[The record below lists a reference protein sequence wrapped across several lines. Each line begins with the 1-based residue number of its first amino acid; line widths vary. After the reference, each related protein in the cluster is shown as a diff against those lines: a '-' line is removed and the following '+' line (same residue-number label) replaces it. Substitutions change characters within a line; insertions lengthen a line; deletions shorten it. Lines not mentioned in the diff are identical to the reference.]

1 MLRLKSRFFRGVST
15 LATGLRASR
24 VDRFGGEE
32 YHLAV
37 RGYTSGNLKDMALS
51 RRRAIQLTI
60 GGAFGAAVSARW
72 WIKRLPSTS
81 ELSPSERRAMQ
92 GVAAEFMRRFDVP
105 GLSVALARDG
115 ALVYDETFGVAN
127 RESQEPLSPG
137 SLFRIASVSK
147 PITSVGIFTLV
158 EKGKV
163 GLQDRVFGP
172 GAILGTEYGNQPY
185 KLYVSEISVDHLLT
199 HTAGGWANDA
209 RDPMFQ
215 FPQLGQAALI
225 SWTLDNLP
233 IEHPPGEHF
242 AYSNFGYCVLGRII
256 EKIAQMPY
264 AEYIQQYVLRPSL
277 IEDMRISG
285 NTITECAPHE
295 VTYYG
300 QNGEDPY
307 GMNVT
312 RMDSHGG
319 WLASAADLVRFANN
333 IGGIGNRS
341 GLLSQDSIVSMTT
354 PGPANLSS
362 GEVKYARGWNVRN
375 DGRGN
380 WWHNGSLPGTTAIL
394 VRTATGFCWAALIN
408 TRRQPSDE
416 INLALDQMVWDMA
429 RQVRAWKP

>member
-1 MLRLKSRFFRGVST
+1 LIH
-15 LATGLRASR
+15 
-24 VDRFGGEE
+24 FGCEE

-37 RGYTSGNLKDMALS
+37 SGCTYRNLKDMALS
-51 RRRAIQLTI
+51 RRRAFQLTI
-60 GGAFGAAVSARW
+60 CGAAFGAAASARW
-72 WIKRLPSTS
+72 WIKRLPSTA
-81 ELSPSERRAMQ
+81 ELSPSELRAMQ
-92 GVAAEFMRRFDVP
+92 VIAEDFMRRFGVP
-105 GLSVALARDG
+105 GLSVALSRDG
-115 ALVYDETFGVAN
+115 ALVYEETFGVAT
-127 RESQEPLSPG
+127 RESNEPFSTS

-158 EKGKV
+158 EKGKI

-172 GAILGTEYGNQPY
+172 GAILGPEYGNRLDKPY
-185 KLYVSEISVDHLLT
+185 ISEICVDHLLT
-199 HTAGGWANDA
+199 HTAGGWPNDS

-215 FPQLGQAALI
+215 FPQLSQADLI

-256 EKIAQMPY
+256 ERIAQVPY
-264 AEYIQQYVLRPSL
+264 GEYIQQQVLRPCL
-277 IEDMRISG
+277 IEGMRISG
-285 NTITECAPHE
+285 NTITERAPNE

-333 IGGIGNRS
+333 IGGVGNRP
-341 GLLSQDSIVSMTT
+341 GLLSQDSIASMTT
-354 PGPANLSS
+354 PSPANPSS
-362 GEVKYARGWNVRN
+362 AEVKYARGWNVRN
-375 DGRGN
+375 NGRGN

-394 VRTATGFCWAALIN
+394 VRTATGYCWAALTN
-408 TRRQPSDE
+408 TRRQPSDD
-416 INLALDQMVWDMA
+416 INLALDQMLWDMA